1 MAERQRTCAS
11 KQTEDIL
18 YMGFYPRILDHG
30 PEPQQALGDYLETYM
45 ERDVRR
51 LGVSLR

>member
-1 MAERQRTCAS
+1 MCAS
-11 KQTEDIL
+11 KRTEDIL
-18 YMGFYPRILDHG
+18 YTGLYPRILDDG
-30 PEPQQALGDYLETYM
+30 PEPQQALGDYLETYI